1 MLVVE
6 ISPNEFARVILKNKK
21 LLYKKNPLRIQVL
34 NNRFKAEIHST
45 IEYIIHR
52 MSS

>member
-1 MLVVE
+1 MLIVD
-6 ISPNEFARVILKNKK
+6 ISPTEFARVILKNKE
-21 LLYKKNPLRIQVL
+21 LLYKNNPLRIQVL

-45 IEYIIHR
+45 IEYIILR